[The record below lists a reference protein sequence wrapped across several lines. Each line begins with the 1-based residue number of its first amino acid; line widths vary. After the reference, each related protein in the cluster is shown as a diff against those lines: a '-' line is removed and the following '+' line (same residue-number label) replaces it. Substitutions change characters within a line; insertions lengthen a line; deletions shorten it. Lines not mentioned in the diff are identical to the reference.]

1 VLCRALSRVPI
12 HWNQGYRGDRL
23 RLSMET
29 REESELAT
37 TAQPQNGRLESWK
50 DIAAYLGRDVR
61 TVQRWEKKEGLP
73 VHRHQHEKQGS
84 VYAYRAELDSWY
96 TASESK
102 VANEPKPDESDEITD
117 NLVEETVASDEPE
130 RSASM
135 LWLYLGVSLLIAA
148 IGMGLYL
155 RSARAIRW
163 AHSDEVRVLV
173 LPLNNLSGDA
183 NQLYFSLGMTD
194 EVIAELTKVNPA
206 QIAVIART
214 TSERMAGKSIAQIR
228 KELNV
233 DYVLDGSV
241 LRAGDRVRIT
251 VELISVPRET
261 HVWAN
266 SYEADVRDV
275 IGVQREVAKEIA
287 SEIGA
292 RAANTRPSAPRVN
305 PAAYDAFLRGRY
317 FWNKRGVDSLEKSF
331 EFFREAIRQ
340 DPNYAPSYAGLADA
354 FALLGSAQTGALAPN
369 VGFPKAKEAALKAL
383 ALDESLAEAHASLA
397 YELLVYERDLPA
409 AEKEFRRAIS
419 LNPHYATAHQWFGLW
434 FVSQGRPQEAIASVK
449 RALLEDPLSLPANIS
464 LAEAYYFARDYDKA
478 IEQAKRAIELDS
490 DSALSHYN
498 LGRAF
503 YMEKKYELALEEFKK
518 ARASSPYPATLVPI
532 GMAYAAMGDR
542 EQAEESLTELRQ
554 IAGQRY
560 VPAVYF
566 ALIELG
572 SHDKDKVFQSLDQAV
587 EERCDYLVFLG
598 QDPMADELRN
608 DPRWE
613 QLIKKV
619 EIKR

>member
-1 VLCRALSRVPI
+1 MD
-12 HWNQGYRGDRL
+12 DREQ
-23 RLSMET
+23 SG
-29 REESELAT
+29 AT
-37 TAQPQNGRLESWK
+37 TIAHAQNGRLESWK

-84 VYAYRAELDSWY
+84 VYAYREELDAWF
-96 TASESK
+96 TASEST
-102 VANEPKPDESDEITD
+102 VADEPPLDEAYEELTDEV
-117 NLVEETVASDEPE
+117 VEEPVEIDEPP
-130 RSASM
+130 R
-135 LWLYLGVSLLIAA
+135 LWTKRWLYLGIVILLAA
-148 IGMGLYL
+148 IGTGLYL
-155 RSARAIRW
+155 WSARRIGLAR
-163 AHSDEVRVLV
+163 SGEVRVLV

-183 NQLYFSLGMTD
+183 NQLYFSMGMTD
-194 EVIAELTKVNPA
+194 EVIAELTKVNPT

-214 TSERMAGKSIAQIR
+214 TSERMAGKSIKQIL
-228 KELNV
+228 KELDV

-241 LRAGDRVRIT
+241 LRAGDHLRIT
-251 VELISVPRET
+251 VELISARRET
-261 HVWAN
+261 HIWAN

-287 SEIGA
+287 AEIGA
-292 RAANTRPSAPRVN
+292 RTTSDRPRAPRVN

-331 EFFREAIRQ
+331 EFFREAIRL
-340 DPNYAPSYAGLADA
+340 DPSYAPSYAGLADA
-354 FALLGSAQTGALAPN
+354 FALLGSSQTGALAPN

-383 ALDESLAEAHASLA
+383 SLDETLAEAHASLA
-397 YELLVYERDLPA
+397 YVLLVYERDLPA

-434 FVSQGRPQEAIASVK
+434 FVAQGQPREAIASVK
-449 RALLEDPLSLPANIS
+449 RALQEDPLSLPANIS

-478 IEQAKRAIELDS
+478 IEQAKQAIELDS
-490 DSALSHYN
+490 DSALAHFN
-498 LGRAF
+498 LGRAY
-503 YMEKKYELALEEFKK
+503 YMKKQYALALEEFKR

-532 GMAYAAMGDR
+532 GMAYAAMGD
-542 EQAEESLTELRQ
+542 AIHADESLTELNG
-554 IAGQRY
+554 IAQQRY

-572 SHDKDKVFQSLDQAV
+572 SHDKDKVFRSLDRAI

-598 QDPMADELRN
+598 QDPMADELRG
-608 DPRWE
+608 DKRWT
-613 QLIKKV
+613 QLIEKV
-619 EIKR
+619 KVKR

>member
-1 VLCRALSRVPI
+1 MDV
-12 HWNQGYRGDRL
+12 
-23 RLSMET
+23 
-29 REESELAT
+29 REQTGVAT
-37 TAQPQNGRLESWK
+37 KEQPQNGRLESWK

-61 TVQRWEKKEGLP
+61 TVQRWEKKEDMP

-84 VYAYRAELDSWY
+84 VYAYREELDAWY
-96 TASESK
+96 TASESI
-102 VANEPKPDESDEITD
+102 VANEPNLDQADDEMADEP
-117 NLVEETVASDEPE
+117 VEETIASDKPE
-130 RSASM
+130 RAASR
-135 LWLYLGVSLLIAA
+135 LWLYLGIAIVFA
-148 IGMGLYL
+148 VAGGLYL
-155 RSARAIRW
+155 KSVRPIAWAR
-163 AHSDEVRVLV
+163 SDEVRVLV

-194 EVIAELTKVNPA
+194 EVIAELTKVNPT

-228 KELNV
+228 KEMNV

-241 LRAGDRVRIT
+241 LRAGDRMRIT
-251 VELISVPRET
+251 VELISVARET

-275 IGVQREVAKEIA
+275 IGVQREVAKQIA
-287 SEIGA
+287 TEIGA
-292 RAANTRPSAPRVN
+292 RASKSSPNAPRVN

-331 EFFREAIRQ
+331 QFFREAIRL
-340 DPNYAPSYAGLADA
+340 DPNYAPSYAGLADV
-354 FALLGSAQTGALAPN
+354 FALLGSAQTGALPPN
-369 VGFPKAKEAALKAL
+369 VGFPKAKDAALKAL
-383 ALDESLAEAHASLA
+383 SLDESLAEAHASLA

-409 AEKEFRRAIS
+409 SEKEFRRAIS

-434 FVSQGRPQEAIASVK
+434 FVAQGRPREAIASVK
-449 RALLEDPLSLPANIS
+449 RALQEDPLSVPANVS

-478 IEQAKRAIELDS
+478 IDQAKRAIELDS
-490 DSALSHYN
+490 DSALSHFN
-498 LGRAF
+498 LGRAY
-503 YMEKKYELALEEFKK
+503 YMKRQLALALEEFKN

-542 EQAEESLTELRQ
+542 VQAEESLTELRT
-554 IAGQRY
+554 IAPQRY

-566 ALIELG
+566 ALVELG
-572 SHDKDKVFQSLDQAV
+572 SHDHDKVFRSLDKALD
-587 EERCDYLVFLG
+587 ERCDYLVFLS
-598 QDPMADELRN
+598 QDPMADELRD

-619 EIKR
+619 EVKR

>member
-1 VLCRALSRVPI
+1 ME
-12 HWNQGYRGDRL
+12 DREQ
-23 RLSMET
+23 SGA
-29 REESELAT
+29 ST
-37 TAQPQNGRLESWK
+37 TLQPQNGRLESWK
-50 DIAAYLGRDVR
+50 DIASYLCRDVR

-73 VHRHQHEKQGS
+73 VYRHQHEKQGS
-84 VYAYRAELDSWY
+84 VYAYRDELDAWF

-102 VANEPKPDESDEITD
+102 VADEVKNDEVELESLEPAEES
-117 NLVEETVASDEPE
+117 ETRDAESGHSKIWMYVGIA
-130 RSASM
+130 
-135 LWLYLGVSLLIAA
+135 LLMIA
-148 IGMGLYL
+148 IGVGLYL
-155 RSARAIRW
+155 RGTHSVGQ
-163 AHSDEVRVLV
+163 AHSDQVRVLV
-173 LPLNNLSGDA
+173 LPLNNLSGDS
-183 NQLYFSLGMTD
+183 NQLYFSIGMTD
-194 EVIAELTKVNPA
+194 EVIAELTKVNPT

-228 KELNV
+228 NAMDL

-287 SEIGA
+287 AEIGA
-292 RAANTRPSAPRVN
+292 RAANPRPNAPKVN

-317 FWNKRGVDSLEKSF
+317 FWNKRGVDSLQKSF
-331 EFFREAIRQ
+331 EFFREAIRL
-340 DPNYAPSYAGLADA
+340 DPNYAPAYAGMADA
-354 FALLGSAQTGALAPN
+354 FALLGSAQTGAVAPDI
-369 VGFPKAKEAALKAL
+369 GFPKAKEAAMKAL
-383 ALDESLAEAHASLA
+383 SLDESLAEVHASLA

-434 FVSQGRPQEAIASVK
+434 FVSQGKPKSAIESVQ
-449 RALLEDPLSLPANIS
+449 RALAEEPLSLPANVS

-498 LGRAF
+498 LGRAY
-503 YMEKKYELALEEFKK
+503 YMKQQYALALEEFKK

-532 GMAYAAMGDR
+532 GMAYAAMGDAAQR
-542 EQAEESLTELRQ
+542 DASLAELQT
-554 IAGQRY
+554 IARQRY

-572 SHDKDKVFQSLDQAV
+572 SHNKDKVFQYLDKAV
-587 EERCDYLVFLG
+587 EERCDYLVFLNE
-598 QDPMADELRN
+598 DPMADELRS
-608 DPRWE
+608 DTRWKS
-613 QLIKKV
+613 LMTKIAVKK
-619 EIKR
+619 